1 MEAPEPRVNAR
12 IHGRE
17 VDFFWPQ
24 ANLVVEVDGHAF
36 HAAKPQRERDST
48 RDRIL
53 TAQGQRVL
61 RITWHHI
68 DREPEALV
76 ARVAAAITNGRR
88 EPG

>member
-1 MEAPEPRVNAR
+1 MPRSRNASAT
-12 IHGRE
+12 G
-17 VDFFWPQ
+17 
-24 ANLVVEVDGHAF
+24 
-36 HAAKPQRERDST
+36 T
-48 RDRIL
+48 RDQIL